1 MDPEKVGK
9 FIYTLRT
16 KNSMTQNELA
26 NKINVTNKAVSRW
39 ERGQGLPDISLL
51 EPLSRNLN
59 ISILEL
65 LNGQY
70 IEQNEN
76 AEKKDINI
84 LLETLLEMNVKNN
97 YTKLVTISIFNLF
110 TFILIAIFYFN
121 FRFHGINNSYFFR
134 LLNNLSLIP
143 FSNLYSCIINKN
155 LIGFLQ
161 NIIINIFLSILIS
174 GYLLTCI
181 KKRKNYIKL
190 ILIINFI
197 FEIIKWIFL
206 IGIFDINDIFIRI
219 TISLLMFYIYKKRKS
234 KEYLLSK
241 SIM

>member
-16 KNSMTQNELA
+16 KNNMTQNELA

-59 ISILEL
+59 VSILEL

-84 LLETLLEMNVKNN
+84 LLETLLEINEKNN
-97 YTKLVTISIFNLF
+97 YTKLVTISIFTLF

-121 FRFHGINNSYFFR
+121 LRFHGINNSYF
-134 LLNNLSLIP
+134 LN
-143 FSNLYSCIINKN
+143 Y
-155 LIGFLQ
+155 
-161 NIIINIFLSILIS
+161 
-174 GYLLTCI
+174 
-181 KKRKNYIKL
+181 
-190 ILIINFI
+190 
-197 FEIIKWIFL
+197 
-206 IGIFDINDIFIRI
+206 
-219 TISLLMFYIYKKRKS
+219 
-234 KEYLLSK
+234 
-241 SIM
+241 

>member
-16 KNSMTQNELA
+16 KNNMTQNELA

-59 ISILEL
+59 VSILEL

-84 LLETLLEMNVKNN
+84 LLETLLEINEKNN
-97 YTKLVTISIFNLF
+97 YTKLVTISIFTLF
-110 TFILIAIFYFN
+110 TFILIAIFYFS

-134 LLNNLSLIP
+134 L
-143 FSNLYSCIINKN
+143 FK
-155 LIGFLQ
+155 
-161 NIIINIFLSILIS
+161 
-174 GYLLTCI
+174 
-181 KKRKNYIKL
+181 
-190 ILIINFI
+190 
-197 FEIIKWIFL
+197 
-206 IGIFDINDIFIRI
+206 
-219 TISLLMFYIYKKRKS
+219 IYH
-234 KEYLLSK
+234 
-241 SIM
+241 

>member
-16 KNSMTQNELA
+16 KNNMTQNELA

-59 ISILEL
+59 VSILEL

-70 IEQNEN
+70 IEQNEK

-84 LLETLLEMNVKNN
+84 LLETLIEINEKNN
-97 YTKLVTISIFNLF
+97 YTKLVTISIFTLF
-110 TFILIAIFYFN
+110 TFMLIAIFYFN
-121 FRFHGINNSYFFR
+121 FRFHGIDNSYFFK

-143 FSNLYSCIINKN
+143 FCNLYSYIINKN
-155 LIGFLQ
+155 IIGLLQ
-161 NIIINIFLSILIS
+161 NIIINTFLSILIS
-174 GYLLTCI
+174 SYLLTCI
-181 KKRKNYIKL
+181 KKHKYYIKL
-190 ILIINFI
+190 ILIINFLL
-197 FEIIKWIFL
+197 EIIKWIFL
-206 IGIFDINDIFIRI
+206 IGIFDINDILIRI
-219 TISLLMFYIYKKRKS
+219 TIGLLIFYISKKKRGGK
-234 KEYLLSK
+234 KE
-241 SIM
+241 